1 MTDIKFELLRY
12 YDAQS
17 KRNKLPKQVKDII
30 KDNLNPKFS
39 IRDYQKEALIRVEE
53 YIEHD
58 NDRQQPIHLLLQ
70 MATGSGKTLIMAG
83 SILYLYQLGY
93 RNFIFFVNSTNVLE
107 KTRDNFLNTS
117 SMKYLFAQSIMVN
130 NKQVSICECDNFDG
144 LNDDDISICFTTIQG
159 LHTRLNCP
167 SENSLTYEDFE
178 NKKIVLLSDEAHHLN
193 VATKSKQQSLLDE
206 ENNWEATVMK
216 VLNANLDNI
225 MLEFTATA
233 ELTHSSVAT
242 KYVDKFIYDYS
253 LKDFYIDRY
262 SKDVQILQSTLP
274 VVERALL
281 ACILSQY
288 RLHLFADFKIN
299 IKPVVMFKANQANRT
314 AKTDD
319 AKAVISSEFKDIFLN
334 KIAGINGQELIK
346 LSNNAT
352 QGVLAKAFAY
362 FITKDVTLD
371 NLALQLKEA
380 FEHKKCILV
389 DSSTTVDK
397 KENQLLLNSLEN
409 PDNPIR
415 AVFAVDALNE
425 GWDVLNLFD
434 IVRLYNTR
442 DVSANKLG
450 AATVREAQL
459 IGRGARYCPFKID
472 ENLES
477 DRRKFDEDLESP
489 LRVCE
494 ELYYHS
500 EQNSRYIQELNRAL
514 EDMGIPT
521 KDNKITRELK
531 LKDNFKNHDFYK
543 YYSIFINQRKQG
555 NNLVPNGIDKSTRSK
570 TYQVTLPS
578 NLINQA
584 NLLHDFDLTEQ
595 YLSNTLVNKPI
606 SIKTIDRKIV
616 RKAIAKNQFYRFD
629 RLKNEYLPDLTGI
642 DEFIS
647 SDNYLAGIA
656 IYVKNYEDFDVS
668 DLNPELTLFI
678 VNDFLR
684 QLQKQ
689 LMVVNYSFIG
699 SKEFMPKAVSS
710 IFKESKQLS
719 FILSKDGDAEFGHSM
734 REPRNAEFFLD
745 LSNKD
750 YDWYAYNENYGT
762 SEEKGLVMFMK
773 DEVIPHLRKK
783 YQQIWLLRNEKFFQL
798 YNFADGQAFEPDFV
812 LFLVSKNGVR
822 EIIYQVFIEPK
833 GSHLLAQDKWK
844 NEFLQS
850 IKDNY
855 KVDNIF
861 NNKDYV
867 LIGLPFYNNSSK
879 AKFKR
884 SVDSELLLSV

>member
-1 MTDIKFELLRY
+1 MTDIKFELLQY

-17 KRNKLPKQVKDII
+17 KRNKLPKQIKDII

-39 IRDYQKEALIRVEE
+39 IRDYQKEAFIRLEE

-58 NDRQQPIHLLLQ
+58 SEKQQPIHLLLQ

-117 SMKYLFAQSIMVN
+117 SMKYLFRQSVSVD

-144 LNDDDISICFTTIQG
+144 VNNDDISICFTTIQG

-216 VLNANLDNI
+216 VLNANLDNV

-233 ELTHSSVAT
+233 ELTHSSVAN
-242 KYVDKFIYDYS
+242 KYVNKLIYDYS
-253 LKDFYIDRY
+253 LKKFYFDRY

-274 VVERALL
+274 VLERALL
-281 ACILSQY
+281 ACVLSQY
-288 RLHLFADFKIN
+288 RLHIFADYKID
-299 IKPVVMFKANQANRT
+299 IKPVIMFKANQANRT

-319 AKAVISSEFKDIFLN
+319 TKAVISSEFKDIFLN
-334 KIAGINGQELIK
+334 KIANIQGQELIK
-346 LSNNAT
+346 LSSSITN
-352 QGVLAKAFAY
+352 GILVKAFAY
-362 FITKDVTLD
+362 FINKDATLD

-442 DVSANKLG
+442 DVSGNKPG
-450 AATVREAQL
+450 GATVREAQL

-472 ENLES
+472 EDSES
-477 DRRKFDEDLESP
+477 DRRKFDNDLEHP

-500 EQNSRYIQELNRAL
+500 EQNSRYIQELNTAL
-514 EDMGIPT
+514 EGMGIPT
-521 KDNKITRELK
+521 SNNKVTRELK

-543 YYSIFINQRKQG
+543 YYSIFTNKREHA
-555 NNLVPNGIDKSTRSK
+555 NNSRQSGIDENIRHR
-570 TYQVTLPS
+570 TYQVLLPS
-578 NLINQA
+578 SLINQA
-584 NLLHDFDLTEQ
+584 NLLHNFDLTKQ
-595 YLSNTLVNKPI
+595 NLNHSLVNR
-606 SIKTIDRKIV
+606 SMVIKEIDSQIV
-616 RKAIAKNQFYRFD
+616 RKAIAKNQFYRFNH
-629 RLKNEYLPDLTGI
+629 LKNECLPSLTGI

-647 SDNYLAGIA
+647 SDNYLANIF
-656 IYVKNYEDFDVS
+656 IDVKSYEDFEIS
-668 DLNPELTLFI
+668 NLSPELKLFI
-678 VNDFLR
+678 VSNFLS

-689 LMVVNYSFIG
+689 LSVVNYSFVG

-710 IFKESKQLS
+710 IFKETKQLS
-719 FILSKDGDAEFGHSM
+719 FVLSKDGDTEFGYSM
-734 REPRNAEFFLD
+734 REPKKSEFFLD
-745 LSNKD
+745 LSNED

-762 SEEKGLVMFMK
+762 SEEKSLIMFMK
-773 DEVIPHLRKK
+773 DEVIPSLRRK

-812 LFLVSKNGVR
+812 LFLVDKNGK
-822 EIIYQVFIEPK
+822 EELIYQVFIEPK
-833 GSHLLAQDKWK
+833 GEHLFAHDKWK
-844 NEFLQS
+844 NDFLQS

-855 KVDNIF
+855 NTNTIF
-861 NNKDYV
+861 TNKEYS
-867 LIGLPFYNNSSK
+867 LIGLPFYNSGK
-879 AKFKR
+879 KR
-884 SVDSELLLSV
+884 HFLDEIRELF

>member
-1 MTDIKFELLRY
+1 MTDIKFELLQY

-17 KRNKLPKQVKDII
+17 KRNKLPKHFKDII

-39 IRDYQKEALIRVEE
+39 IRDYQKEAFIRLEE

-58 NDRQQPIHLLLQ
+58 SEKQQPIHLLLQ

-117 SMKYLFAQSIMVN
+117 SMKYLFRQSVSVDS
-130 NKQVSICECDNFDG
+130 KQVSICECDNFDG
-144 LNDDDISICFTTIQG
+144 VNGDDISICFTTIQG

-216 VLNANLDNI
+216 VLNANLDNV

-233 ELTHSSVAT
+233 ELTHSSVAN
-242 KYVDKFIYDYS
+242 KYVNKFIYDYS
-253 LKDFYIDRY
+253 LKKFYLDRY

-274 VVERALL
+274 VLERALL
-281 ACILSQY
+281 ACVLSQY
-288 RLHLFADFKIN
+288 RLHIFADHKIN
-299 IKPVVMFKANQANRT
+299 IKPVIMFKANQANRT

-319 AKAVISSEFKDIFLN
+319 TKAIISSEFKDIFLH
-334 KIAGINGQELIK
+334 KIANIQGQELIK
-346 LSNNAT
+346 LSSNAT
-352 QGVLAKAFAY
+352 HGVLAKAFAY
-362 FITKDVTLD
+362 FINKDATLD
-371 NLALQLKEA
+371 NLALQFKEA

-389 DSSTTVDK
+389 DSSTTIDK

-409 PDNPIR
+409 PENPIR
-415 AVFAVDALNE
+415 VVFAVDALNE

-442 DVSANKLG
+442 DTKANKPG
-450 AATVREAQL
+450 GATVREAQL

-472 ENLES
+472 EDSES
-477 DRRKFDEDLESP
+477 DRRKFDKDLEHP

-500 EQNSRYIQELNRAL
+500 EQNSRYIQELNTAL

-521 KDNKITRELK
+521 SDNKVTRELK
-531 LKDNFKNHDFYK
+531 LKNSFKNHDFYK
-543 YYSIFINQRKQG
+543 HYSIFTNKREHINNSEQ
-555 NNLVPNGIDKSTRSK
+555 NGIDDNIRSK

-578 NLINQA
+578 SLINQA
-584 NLLHDFDLTEQ
+584 NLLHNFDLTKQ
-595 YLSNTLVNKPI
+595 NLNNTLVNKTI
-606 SIKTIDRKIV
+606 AIKAIDSQIV
-616 RKAIAKNQFYRFD
+616 RKAIAKNQFYRFNH
-629 RLKNEYLPDLTGI
+629 LKNECLPCLTGI

-647 SDNYLAGIA
+647 ADNYLANIS
-656 IYVKNYEDFDVS
+656 IDVKSYEDFDIAN
-668 DLNPELTLFI
+668 LNPELKLFM
-678 VNDFLR
+678 VSDFLG

-689 LMVVNYSFIG
+689 LSVVNYSFIG

-710 IFKESKQLS
+710 IFKETKQLS
-719 FILSKDGDAEFGHSM
+719 FILSKDGDAEFGYSM
-734 REPRNAEFFLD
+734 REPKKSEFFLD
-745 LSNKD
+745 LSNED

-762 SEEKGLVMFMK
+762 SEEKSLVMFMK
-773 DEVIPHLRKK
+773 DEAMPHLRKK

-812 LFLVSKNGVR
+812 LFLVSKNGAK
-822 EIIYQVFIEPK
+822 ELIYQVFIEPK

-844 NEFLQS
+844 DEFLQS

-855 KVDNIF
+855 KVANIF
-861 NNKDYV
+861 NNKDYA
-867 LIGLPFYNNSSK
+867 LIGLPFYNSNSKS
-879 AKFKR
+879 KFK
-884 SVDSELLLSV
+884 DIMLTELKG

>member
-1 MTDIKFELLRY
+1 MTDIKFELLQY

-17 KRNKLPKQVKDII
+17 KRNKLPKQIKDII

-39 IRDYQKEALIRVEE
+39 IRDYQKEAFIRLEE

-58 NDRQQPIHLLLQ
+58 SEKQQPIHLLLQ

-117 SMKYLFAQSIMVN
+117 SMKYLFRQSVSVD
-130 NKQVSICECDNFDG
+130 NKQVSICECDNFEAVF
-144 LNDDDISICFTTIQG
+144 DDDISICFTTIQG

-178 NKKIVLLSDEAHHLN
+178 NKKTVLLSDEAHHLN

-216 VLNANLDNI
+216 VLNANPDNV

-233 ELTHSSVAT
+233 ELTHSSVAN
-242 KYVDKFIYDYS
+242 KYVNKFIYDYS
-253 LKDFYIDRY
+253 LRKFYLDRY

-274 VVERALL
+274 VFERALL
-281 ACILSQY
+281 ACVLSQY
-288 RLHLFADFKIN
+288 RLHIFADYKIN
-299 IKPVVMFKANQANRT
+299 IKPVIMFKANQANRT

-319 AKAVISSEFKDIFLN
+319 TKAIISSEFKDIFLN
-334 KIAGINGQELIK
+334 KIANMQGQELIK
-346 LSNNAT
+346 LSSNAKH
-352 QGVLAKAFAY
+352 GVLAKAFAY
-362 FITKDVTLD
+362 FINKDAALD
-371 NLALQLKEA
+371 NLALQLREA

-442 DVSANKLG
+442 DVSANKPG
-450 AATVREAQL
+450 GATVREAQL

-472 ENLES
+472 EDSES
-477 DRRKFDEDLESP
+477 DRRKFDKDLEHQ

-500 EQNSRYIQELNRAL
+500 EQNSRYIQELNTAL
-514 EDMGIPT
+514 EDIGIPT
-521 KDNKITRELK
+521 SDNKVTRELK
-531 LKDNFKNHDFYK
+531 LKNNFKNHDFYK
-543 YYSIFINQRKQG
+543 YYSIFTNKREHV
-555 NNLVPNGIDKSTRSK
+555 NNSPQSGIDESIRHR
-570 TYQVTLPS
+570 TYQVILPS
-578 NLINQA
+578 SLINQA
-584 NLLHDFDLTEQ
+584 NLLHNFDLTKQ
-595 YLSNTLVNKPI
+595 NLSNTLVT
-606 SIKTIDRKIV
+606 KTITIKAIDSQIV
-616 RKAIAKNQFYRFD
+616 RKAIAKNQFYRFNH
-629 RLKNEYLPDLTGI
+629 LKNECLPHLTGI

-647 SDNYLAGIA
+647 ADNYLANIF
-656 IYVKNYEDFDVS
+656 IDVKSYEDFDIS
-668 DLNPELTLFI
+668 NLNPELKLFI
-678 VNDFLR
+678 VSDFLG

-689 LMVVNYSFIG
+689 LSVVNYSFIG
-699 SKEFMPKAVSS
+699 SKEFMPKAVNS
-710 IFKESKQLS
+710 IFKETKQLS
-719 FILSKDGDAEFGHSM
+719 FILSKDGDAEFGYSM
-734 REPRNAEFFLD
+734 REPKKSEFFLD
-745 LSNKD
+745 LSNED

-762 SEEKGLVMFMK
+762 SEEKSLVMFMK
-773 DEVIPHLRKK
+773 DEAMPHLRKK

-812 LFLVSKNGVR
+812 LFLVSKNGIK

-844 NEFLQS
+844 DEFLQS

-855 KVDNIF
+855 KVADIF
-861 NNKDYV
+861 NNKDYA
-867 LIGLPFYNNSSK
+867 LLGLPFYNSGSK
-879 AKFKR
+879 AKFKDILYQ
-884 SVDSELLLSV
+884 SV